1 MSDTF
6 CILPYIHAVFNPYDV
21 NEDYPDGTALSNIKP
36 CCRYDGYEGH
46 ETFGTYKPIE
56 DSELFKKVQ
65 EELSSGIK
73 SKGCSRCW
81 KDESVGEQSYRQGK
95 NQEFKHLI
103 EDGSYKEKKLRFLE
117 ITPSNVCNLACRT
130 CNSGFS
136 SRWLP
141 VEKYLKEESSFGYY
155 QKDFNWVYPDWRKI
169 DLSHLTSLKLMGGEP
184 MFLKDNVALLKHLDS
199 IGQLEHMSL
208 IVITNLMNP
217 LTDDWKDLL
226 GKCKEVMMYVSIDA
240 IGELGEYIRTH
251 SNWETVR
258 NNLVSMLKFSY
269 THDRFHV
276 QVNSVISIFN
286 VNKTIELQKYIQTL
300 VGHHFEDI
308 LRYPAHQDIR
318 HLPNNI
324 KEKLIDIGVT
334 KKIEEHLFS
343 SEPQDLLPYFFSEVK
358 SVDKYHKKHFK
369 DYNPEMWELLNGEV

>member
-1 MSDTF
+1 
-6 CILPYIHAVFNPYDV
+6 
-21 NEDYPDGTALSNIKP
+21 
-36 CCRYDGYEGH
+36 
-46 ETFGTYKPIE
+46 
-56 DSELFKKVQ
+56 
-65 EELSSGIK
+65 
-73 SKGCSRCW
+73 
-81 KDESVGEQSYRQGK
+81 
-95 NQEFKHLI
+95 
-103 EDGSYKEKKLRFLE
+103 
-117 ITPSNVCNLACRT
+117 
-130 CNSGFS
+130 
-136 SRWLP
+136 
-141 VEKYLKEESSFGYY
+141 
-155 QKDFNWVYPDWRKI
+155 
-169 DLSHLTSLKLMGGEP
+169 
-184 MFLKDNVALLKHLDS
+184 
-199 IGQLEHMSL
+199 
-208 IVITNLMNP
+208 MNP
-217 LTDDWKDLL
+217 LTHDWKDLL